1 MITIKGGT
9 ASAAGQIRP
18 DGVYKTGVIRATG
31 DGFRPDADAYAV
43 TQRFSQADQLRGV
56 GSGWARFKSW
66 VKTSYAQRKAAAAAA
81 AAAAAPAPNAI
92 VTDTGVPNS
101 PGASLPPST
110 ASPSYPGQSPDA
122 TQMSA
127 MGLYISSGF
136 HPSFVPSVVQGA
148 AEKAAQLN
156 PHLASKPA
164 MLAMRARQYAQ
175 GRVGQAAWQAA
186 VHRFYAM
193 NKSRIG

>member
-9 ASAAGQIRP
+9 MSAGDIRP
-18 DGVYKTGVIRATG
+18 DGIYKTGVIRATG
-31 DGFRPDADAYAV
+31 HGYAPSADAYAV
-43 TQRFSQADQLRGV
+43 TERFSQADQLRGMR
-56 GSGWARFKSW
+56 SGWARFKLW
-66 VKTSYAQRKAAAAAA
+66 MRTSAMQRKAMQAG
-81 AAAAAPAPNAI
+81 AAAPASAPNAI
-92 VTDTGVPNS
+92 ATNPSAPNS

-136 HPSFVPSVVQGA
+136 HPSFVPSVVMGK
-148 AEKAAQLN
+148 AEKAAKLD
-156 PHLASKPA
+156 PRLAGRPA
-164 MLAMRARQYAQ
+164 MLAYQATNYAD
-175 GRVGQAAWQAA
+175 GRVGQAAWQSA
-186 VHRFYAM
+186 VRRFYAM

>member
-9 ASAAGQIRP
+9 QIAGSGDIRP
-18 DGVYKTGVIRATG
+18 DAVYKTGVVRATG
-31 DGFRPDADAYAV
+31 DGFNPGADARAV
-43 TQRFSQADQLRGV
+43 THRFSQADQLRGV
-56 GSGWARFKSW
+56 GSGWARFKAW
-66 VKTSYAQRKAAAAAA
+66 MRTRYAQRRAAAAAA
-81 AAAAAPAPNAI
+81 AAPEPAPNAI

-136 HPSFVPSVVQGA
+136 HPSFVPSVVNGK
-148 AEKAAQLN
+148 AERAAQLD
-156 PHLASKPA
+156 PRLAGKPA
-164 MLAMRARQYAQ
+164 MLAYRATNYAG
-175 GRVGQAAWQAA
+175 GRVGEAAWQAA